1 MTGKTIRARVF
12 GIVQGVCFRHYTR
25 LKAEELGVSGWV
37 KNMGDGSVEALIA
50 GRPGGTVDEMVEWL
64 HTGPP
69 HAVVKSVRTT
79 DDVEEPAANSF
90 EIRR

>member
-1 MTGKTIRARVF
+1 MAEKTIRARVF

-25 LKAEELGVSGWV
+25 LKALELGLSGWV
-37 KNMGDGSVEALIA
+37 RNLGDGSVETLIA
-50 GRPGGTVDEMVEWL
+50 GDRKNVAEMVEWL